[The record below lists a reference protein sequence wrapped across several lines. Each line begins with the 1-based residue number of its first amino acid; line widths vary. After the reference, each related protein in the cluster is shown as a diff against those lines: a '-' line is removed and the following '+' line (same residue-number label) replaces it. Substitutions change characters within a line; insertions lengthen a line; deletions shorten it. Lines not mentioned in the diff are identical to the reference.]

1 MTDTVDIV
9 AQSAPQGCPSD
20 VTTES
25 VVEALLFSTD
35 TPLSAKKIAELLGVG
50 DASDVRRYVDTL
62 NERYERGGASF
73 RIEAIAKGFQMLT
86 LPVYNHWLSKLHKAR
101 AESRL
106 SKAALETLAI
116 IAYRQPILRANIEA
130 IRGVSV
136 GDMLVRLRE
145 VNLVR
150 IVGRAE
156 EIGRPLLYGTTGRFL
171 EIFGLAA
178 LKDLPMID
186 EANPQAVPKL
196 QAPEQA

>member
-1 MTDTVDIV
+1 MTDTVDTV